1 MSGVVSNV
9 SSVSNVSNVIGV
21 SSVSISSLMSV
32 MLAILIMLVVLV
44 MLVMLCFK
52 SNSVQRSSRL
62 KSSEGSTEL
71 RRWNCYDESC
81 LHNIISG
88 HKKKNSV

>member
-1 MSGVVSNV
+1 MSGVVSNI

-21 SSVSISSLMSV
+21 SSVSISNVSNVTM
-32 MLAILIMLVVLV
+32 LIMLVVLV
-44 MLVMLCFK
+44 MLVMLCLK

-71 RRWNCYDESC
+71 RRWNCYEEAC

-88 HKKKNSV
+88 HKKK